1 MSHAPAGLLAVAL
14 FAGTG
19 WALTALVPALRK
31 LRRAERLGHAYLLGL
46 AWVCTA
52 LYALSHCAGA
62 RLRLST
68 TLAVAAVPVAAAVVA
83 RLAAKRHHPRP
94 LIPVPSPI
102 LNLPPRDGRRAL
114 PRIAAVAFAAVV
126 SLALFADALGT
137 PPADWDGR
145 MTWGA
150 QARWLFAAGTVD
162 PPVLL
167 EKRWSVSHPQYPL
180 LLPIAQGVAFEIQ
193 GAADDDRA
201 ARPLYAAFFPAL
213 LAILYGRCRRWLG
226 ARTAAWV
233 LLAAVNIPLLSFA
246 GESGARSGY
255 SDLPLACFYGA
266 GLLLLLS
273 RPRLSEGLA
282 AGLLLAAAV
291 LTKNEGLPLAVAAL
305 LLGAGSAM
313 LRLRR
318 RAGLRAAVPVAAAL
332 LAVLAAFGLVQSW
345 RSQIPNREDEG
356 YAALA
361 ARAGVRRLAANL
373 LPHAETAAPLAV
385 DRMLAREPWGLF
397 WPAALALAAAGARGL
412 RRPPALRLA
421 LAAAAP
427 VAVGLLAYTV
437 HPDPARLIAV
447 TWNRMLLH
455 GILPLLLLFGM
466 ALRAVLVAARD
477 LRALTPGPRTR

>member
-1 MSHAPAGLLAVAL
+1 VSHAPAGLLAVTL

-46 AWVCTA
+46 AWICTA
-52 LYALSHCAGA
+52 LYALSHLLGV

-68 TLAVAAVPVAAAVVA
+68 TLAVAAVPVAAAAVT
-83 RLAAKRHHPRP
+83 RLAGGRAEGPGS
-94 LIPVPSPI
+94 LSPGQR
-102 LNLPPRDGRRAL
+102 LGWGGRTAL

-167 EKRWSVSHPQYPL
+167 EKPWSVSHPQYPL
-180 LLPIAQGVAFEIQ
+180 LLPIAQGVALEIQ

-233 LLAAVNIPLLSFA
+233 LLAAANIPLLSFA
-246 GESGARSGY
+246 GEAGARSGY
-255 SDLPLACFYGA
+255 SDLPLACFYGT

-273 RPRLSEGLA
+273 RPRLPEGLA

-291 LTKNEGLPLAVAAL
+291 LAKNEGLPLALAAL
-305 LLGAGSAM
+305 LLGAATA
-313 LRLRR
+313 LRR
-318 RAGLRAAVPVAAAL
+318 RTGRRAAVPVAAAL
-332 LAVLAAFGLVQSW
+332 LAVAVVVAAIGLLQSW

-361 ARAGVRRLAANL
+361 ARAGVRRLAADL
-373 LPHAETAAPLAV
+373 LPHAKIAAPLAV
-385 DRMLAREPWGLF
+385 DRMLAREHWGLF

-466 ALRAVLVAARD
+466 ALRAVLATALGSRASGVA
-477 LRALTPGPRTR
+477 PPPE